1 MAHMPR
7 NELETS
13 SHQTALAGKREGIR
27 HFPSKLLE
35 QIRNEARNKKHC
47 CDKYGEELGSY
58 FIFQLCKEDIKF
70 GVILFRLEDSSL
82 KKSFYNVFLAEKVL
96 LNDIN

>member
-7 NELETS
+7 NDGNDGETS
-13 SHQTALAGKREGIR
+13 HQKALAGKWEGIR

-47 CDKYGEELGSY
+47 CDKW
-58 FIFQLCKEDIKF
+58 
-70 GVILFRLEDSSL
+70 VILNKHNRCMSGDVL
-82 KKSFYNVFLAEKVL
+82 KSPSDFNH
-96 LNDIN
+96 